1 MPSPVPAPTA
11 VNWGYVDVGR
21 DTGPGSTNWEYRV
34 WVYWSNKEV
43 TSKIVNIPRPEG
55 EADVDV
61 NGKVWETIRNLIR
74 EGTTFRHP
82 DADLPTDPELPDSSG
97 PAPYGAPEPPSPD
110 PDDPVSSEETG
121 RPDGTAEEDTTS
133 WFRP

>member
-1 MPSPVPAPTA
+1 MTAAPTP
-11 VNWGYVDVGR
+11 VNWGYVDVGHEP
-21 DTGPGSTNWEYRV
+21 DPTTVTWEYRV

-55 EADVDV
+55 GGDADV
-61 NGKVWETIRNLIR
+61 NTRVWETIHSLIR

-82 DADLPTDPELPDSSG
+82 DADLPTDPELPDNSG
-97 PAPYGAPEPPSPD
+97 PAPYGPPEAPPPN
-110 PDDPVSSEETG
+110 PDDPVGSEDSART
-121 RPDGTAEEDTTS
+121 DGTAEEDTTT